1 MPTAEIVTIG
11 TEILLGEL
19 VDTNAP
25 YIARSLS
32 ALGVDLYLKTSVG
45 DNKIRIAQA
54 LQQALE
60 RSDIVIM
67 TGGLGP
73 TVDDMTRDAVALAM
87 GVELEYRPELWE
99 QIVARFARFGRLPTE
114 NNRNQA
120 FIPKGAESI
129 ENPVGTAPAFVYEVR
144 ERVVIT
150 LPGVPREM
158 EYLMQNAVLSYIR
171 QKYPQTGI
179 IKSRLLHTAGV
190 GESQIDERIA
200 DLEKLSNP
208 TVGMAAHS
216 GQVDVRITAKADS
229 EAEAN
234 AMIAELEEVVRN
246 RLGKW
251 VYGVDG
257 ETLEG
262 VALQA
267 LKRRGLR
274 LAVVEAGLGG
284 ELVRRFAT
292 AGEQFIGGEVFRNL
306 PSSQQLSE
314 LTDNYRTTLQAEVGL
329 GVALFPGLEKQ
340 DIQILIVTDEG
351 QQSVSRPY
359 GGPPQLGPTW
369 AANHCL
375 NLIRQL

>member
-25 YIARSLS
+25 YIARALS
-32 ALGVDLYLKTSVG
+32 ALGIDLYLKSSVG

-158 EYLMQNAVLSYIR
+158 EYLMQNAISPYIR

-234 AMIAELEEVVRN
+234 AMIAELEEVVRD
-246 RLGKW
+246 RLGVW

-284 ELVRRFAT
+284 ELVRRFAS
-292 AGEQFIGGEVFRNL
+292 AGEQFLGGEVFRNL

-329 GVALFPGLEKQ
+329 GVALLPGLEKQ
-340 DIQILIVTDEG
+340 DIQILIVTDEA

>member
-25 YIARSLS
+25 YIARALS
-32 ALGVDLYLKTSVG
+32 ALGIDLYLKSSVG

-144 ERVVIT
+144 ERVVIA

-158 EYLMQNAVLSYIR
+158 EYLMQDAVLPYIR
-171 QKYPQTGI
+171 QKHPQTGI

-216 GQVDVRITAKADS
+216 GQVDVRITAKAGS

-234 AMIAELEEVVRN
+234 LMIAELEEVVRN

-257 ETLEG
+257 ETLEE

-314 LTDNYRTTLQAEVGL
+314 LTNNYRTTLQAEVGL
-329 GVALFPGLEKQ
+329 GVALLPGLEKQ
-340 DIQILIVTDEG
+340 DIQIFIVTDEG
-351 QQSVSRPY
+351 QKSVSRPY